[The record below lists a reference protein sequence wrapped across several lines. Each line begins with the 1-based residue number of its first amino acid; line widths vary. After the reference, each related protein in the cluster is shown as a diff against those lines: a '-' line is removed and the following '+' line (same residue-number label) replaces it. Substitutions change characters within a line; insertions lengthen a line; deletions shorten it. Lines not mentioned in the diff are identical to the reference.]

1 MKLTDLKESA
11 PEMDYSF
18 AEADYET
25 DSQARTLA
33 GLGRTLM
40 DISAKMP
47 MKGASD
53 EDIAK
58 SNKMSSL
65 GDALTRWGSAF
76 GPKNIKDL
84 MKITDLSPEEIQE
97 LLAMAKKAGPAK
109 PVAAEPEPEDDE
121 EDDFGAPDDDEIARQ
136 ADARAKKRK

>member
-53 EDIAK
+53 EEIAK

-76 GPKNIKDL
+76 GPKNVKDL

-109 PVAAEPEPEDDE
+109 PAATAPEPEDD
-121 EDDFGAPDDDEIARQ
+121 
-136 ADARAKKRK
+136 